1 MKKTK
6 LIDVKAPIVPSK
18 ELGGLKLHTHIKD
31 YYELVKSFSWLD
43 KHTLRD
49 CSASLFSPFHVG
61 YEMKDTLIMVF
72 HILNGKLLKICALK
86 NYKGPL
92 LGKIKIG
99 MPIEKALKIQPNL
112 FYDEDGELYSIKG
125 TPGVTLET
133 DAYNKYIE
141 VITIHVNELE
151 DLRGNSEEWKEFEKG
166 NW

>member
-1 MKKTK
+1 M
-6 LIDVKAPIVPSK
+6 IDVKAPIVPSK
-18 ELGGLKLHTHIKD
+18 ELGGLKLRTHIKD

-43 KHTLRD
+43 KKTLKD

-61 YEMKDTLIMVF
+61 YEMKDTLILVF

-86 NYKGPL
+86 SYKGTL
-92 LGKIKIG
+92 LGKIKVG
-99 MPIEKALKIQPNL
+99 MPIEKALKIEPNL
-112 FYDEDGELYSIKG
+112 FYDEDDEFYRIKD
-125 TPGVTLET
+125 TKGVTLET

-151 DLRGNSEEWKEFEKG
+151 DLRSDFQKWTEFEKG